1 MDFDAIELFLR
12 VQTMDKYR
20 LVLSVGQSNSTIII
34 ENLSLYYEI
43 KNPICLIFKIV
54 NPMKIKIIIIAIII
68 EVALYLI
75 VRLSDMLSWAKMDF
89 ISIV

>member
-12 VQTMDKYR
+12 VHTMDKYR
-20 LVLSVGQSNSTIII
+20 LVLSVGQSNSRIII

-43 KNPICLIFKIV
+43 KNPIWLIFKIIL
-54 NPMKIKIIIIAIII
+54 KAIII